1 MMLAGS
7 NMYLIGLKQR
17 ALDENT
23 AQLLNIIY
31 AQTCIKN
38 VCYALK
44 TCASG
49 IYLFLCG
56 LGVLYMK
63 FLLKGL
69 RNSHSIVLHTG
80 VCEED

>member
-1 MMLAGS
+1 MLAGS

-23 AQLLNIIY
+23 AKLLNIIY
-31 AQTCIKN
+31 AQTCIKT

-49 IYLFLCG
+49 INNIY
-56 LGVLYMK
+56 V
-63 FLLKGL
+63 
-69 RNSHSIVLHTG
+69 I
-80 VCEED
+80 